1 MITLK
6 SYGLEDQK
14 KKWEKK
20 VLKSCEADAG
30 YVFAEGLTD
39 SSCRNILLNCLKKLE
54 EKVVT
59 SFEIVNTTKESRIKG
74 EMQLQELTNSLD
86 HMKCGKKRKKKYELI
101 KYLQELVSF
110 LENKNGKIEQQ
121 NDWQERY
128 SRRNCMKLL
137 VN

>member
-14 KKWEKK
+14 KKMREESFEK
-20 VLKSCEADAG
+20 LRSW
-30 YVFAEGLTD
+30 
-39 SSCRNILLNCLKKLE
+39 SSCRNILLNCLKKLDK
-54 EKVVT
+54 KVET

>member
-1 MITLK
+1 MREE
-6 SYGLEDQK
+6 SF
-14 KKWEKK
+14 EK
-20 VLKSCEADAG
+20 LQSW
-30 YVFAEGLTD
+30 
-39 SSCRNILLNCLKKLE
+39 SSCRNILLNCLKKLDK
-54 EKVVT
+54 KVET

-86 HMKCGKKRKKKYELI
+86 HITMKCGKKRKKTYELI

-110 LENKNGKIEQQ
+110 LKNKNGEIEQQ